1 MTFCFDIDGT
11 ICTMNEE
18 ADYDQSKAYPDA
30 VAEVNRLYEEGH
42 KIIFFT
48 ARGVSSGK
56 DWYSFTENQLNGWG
70 IKYHELIT
78 GKKPNFD
85 ILIDDKAINAL
96 EWRDSISKP
105 PKIGFVASSFD
116 LIHAGHMLMLKDAKS
131 QCDYLIAALQ
141 TDPTSDRPEKN
152 KPIQSLEERRIS
164 LEGNR
169 YIDQILVYDTEEDL
183 KSILIKLQPDIRILG
198 SDWRDKEYTGK
209 GIAKE
214 EYFHERTHNW
224 STSNLRKRIK
234 EL

>member
-11 ICTMNEE
+11 ICSISEGN
-18 ADYDQSKAYPDA
+18 DYNKSEVYTDA
-30 VAEVNRLYEEGH
+30 AEEVNRLYDEGH

-48 ARGVSSGK
+48 ARGASSGI
-56 DWYSFTENQLNGWG
+56 DWKAFTEAQLNGWN

-78 GKKPNFD
+78 GKKPSFD

-96 EWRDSISKP
+96 EWRETIKSK

-116 LIHAGHMLMLKDAKS
+116 LLHAGHMLMLRDAKS
-131 QCDYLIAALQ
+131 KCTHLIAALQ
-141 TDPTSDRPEKN
+141 TDPTTDRPEKN
-152 KPIQSLEERRIS
+152 LPIQSLEERRIA

-169 YIDQILVYDTEEDL
+169 YIDEIVIYDTEEDL
-183 KSILIKLQPDIRILG
+183 IKLLIKSQPDIRILG
-198 SDWRDKEYTGK
+198 SDWRDKGYTGK

-214 EYFHERTHNW
+214 EYFHERSHGW

-234 EL
+234 ES